1 MRSLIAIAVGAYILL
16 SGNEIGVLVN
26 VSYIS
31 LITNLVGV
39 LLIVWGVKGLVEYN
53 AAEMRKREQHY
64 DTIKSMLEKI
74 SLDSQTRDIQKQL
87 TQIYDE
93 QLNYMQISKNMMAVF
108 GRIETVIRRT
118 DESVFQIHQTN
129 ISQIEFLKKI
139 TQDIKSLEETNTKD
153 IEAVKLALKN
163 MNHDLHMDYVEFKSR
178 IEELERGKIMEL
190 KYFREMPAHIM
201 ELESSFIDKI
211 ENKKD
216 SVKFLINY
224 SESRELKKDDVL
236 NFKEMESK
244 SNLAILEVKHRNEA
258 DSKKYGEEFH
268 TYDKV
273 DFTIIL
279 DDGKDFGIY
288 LDNRE
293 DIGDYQSFRSF
304 MKNTYIDEFKNKI
317 INMVN
322 EQEESEE
329 DEL

>member
-1 MRSLIAIAVGAYILL
+1 
-16 SGNEIGVLVN
+16 
-26 VSYIS
+26 
-31 LITNLVGV
+31 
-39 LLIVWGVKGLVEYN
+39 
-53 AAEMRKREQHY
+53 
-64 DTIKSMLEKI
+64 
-74 SLDSQTRDIQKQL
+74 
-87 TQIYDE
+87 
-93 QLNYMQISKNMMAVF
+93 
-108 GRIETVIRRT
+108 
-118 DESVFQIHQTN
+118 
-129 ISQIEFLKKI
+129 
-139 TQDIKSLEETNTKD
+139 
-153 IEAVKLALKN
+153 
-163 MNHDLHMDYVEFKSR
+163 
-178 IEELERGKIMEL
+178 
-190 KYFREMPAHIM
+190 
-201 ELESSFIDKI
+201 
-211 ENKKD
+211 
-216 SVKFLINY
+216 
-224 SESRELKKDDVL
+224 
-236 NFKEMESK
+236 MESK

>member
-201 ELESSFIDKI
+201 ELEISFIDKI
-211 ENKKD
+211 ENKFTAAMD
-216 SVKFLINY
+216 SMNESIGTIRCDNQSNIN
-224 SESRELKKDDVL
+224 
-236 NFKEMESK
+236 
-244 SNLAILEVKHRNEA
+244 
-258 DSKKYGEEFH
+258 
-268 TYDKV
+268 
-273 DFTIIL
+273 
-279 DDGKDFGIY
+279 
-288 LDNRE
+288 
-293 DIGDYQSFRSF
+293 DIGDRFEDLTEDLKSN
-304 MKNTYIDEFKNKI
+304 MNTLIEEYNQFKDFASSLVKQMTAMTENDLKV
-317 INMVN
+317 MEGFLN
-322 EQEESEE
+322 E
-329 DEL
+329 

>member
-108 GRIETVIRRT
+108 ERIETVIRRT

-211 ENKKD
+211 ENKFTAAIDNMNKSIKPLSNIKTDVENMIIDMKD
-216 SVKFLINY
+216 CMEELIEELEDNMKKLSEQYKQFEDFSSSLVKQMTAMTENDLKVMEGFL
-224 SESRELKKDDVL
+224 
-236 NFKEMESK
+236 
-244 SNLAILEVKHRNEA
+244 NE
-258 DSKKYGEEFH
+258 
-268 TYDKV
+268 
-273 DFTIIL
+273 
-279 DDGKDFGIY
+279 
-288 LDNRE
+288 
-293 DIGDYQSFRSF
+293 
-304 MKNTYIDEFKNKI
+304 
-317 INMVN
+317 
-322 EQEESEE
+322 
-329 DEL
+329 